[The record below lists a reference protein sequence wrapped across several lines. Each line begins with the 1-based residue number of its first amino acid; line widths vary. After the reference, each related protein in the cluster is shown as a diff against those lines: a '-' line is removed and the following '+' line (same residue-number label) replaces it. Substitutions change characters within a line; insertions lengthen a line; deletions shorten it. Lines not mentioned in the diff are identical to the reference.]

1 MTDRSPSVLNRSVP
15 AGIFVKVDILSN
27 FVWRFSIVVGEFVG
41 IIRKYIVICRKKIT
55 VDMHLYIVYI

>member
-27 FVWRFSIVVGEFVG
+27 FVWWLSIVAGDFFVG
-41 IIRKYIVICRKKIT
+41 IMRKYIVLCRKTK
-55 VDMHLYIVYI
+55 